1 MKSKTI
7 VKFTKNDEGVSV
19 TVNSTQII
27 DVLIGIAQTI
37 QMISEESKN
46 KSEDI
51 VSDINKILDVLE
63 EKEVSQ

>member
-46 KSEDI
+46 DRKDI
-51 VSDINKILDVLE
+51 ISDINKILDVLE
-63 EKEVSQ
+63 EKEVV

>member
-7 VKFTKNDEGVSV
+7 VKFTKNDEGVNV

-46 KSEDI
+46 DRKDI
-51 VSDINKILDVLE
+51 ISDVNKILDVLE
-63 EKEVSQ
+63 EKEVV